1 MAELPQPDMS
11 HLTPEERRIIEGVLM
26 RQKEEEEQDHEIM
39 RRKQDEVQVL
49 EETIR
54 MRSEKHKKAGVE
66 LNATCHICLKTKFA
80 DGVGHI
86 CNYCEIRCCA
96 RCGGKVTLRSS
107 KVIWVCILCRKKQ
120 ELLSKTGQ
128 WMSKTSLSTVDSAL
142 LRQMQEDLQ
151 VGGRQ
156 GLADQTRD
164 KRPKL
169 ERAHSA
175 AEKEN
180 LPLLQRSGNCPL
192 RRQYS
197 QQEQISGRRMST
209 SDSGVEMSVSPHARS
224 LPTPHVVG
232 SYPMQQTPRHPAV
245 YPDDDPNLYRG
256 ELDGLMR
263 QHPQNYQRQRSTY
276 QDQGADLGMT
286 YGQTPMETGSI
297 RTTVHPSQQHSMHQ
311 TQGGRSAQSASTVG
325 VQQQRSFSSS
335 EEERST
341 PECASDEPDESEKG
355 KGYYHHAGGP
365 KSMSSGGRR
374 HNGSHN
380 GHHGSGAGTAVE
392 HNGHHPPRE
401 PRKEENTLVRR
412 SFRRCGDEW
421 RSDSRRFT
429 ERRGKKTVRFD
440 GGTNVGGPQEEE
452 WSWEADRQGSQ
463 DSATKDSGI
472 DTSSTFTSS
481 EDSNR
486 GDLPKHPLSW
496 QVSEDGQKIIGH
508 MVLRKS
514 AGSGSCSSILGLK
527 VVGGKLLED
536 GSRGALIEK
545 VKKGSTADVEGQ
557 LRPGDEVIA
566 WNGRS
571 LQGKSFREVYDIITE
586 SRLEPQ
592 IELVVERKLSTTT
605 TGMTPAGP
613 GPSTPMASRRIVA
626 QSQWRQKHET
636 IPGSQPHHKGLKK
649 CILWEL
655 YDARREKPSVL
666 VTSPGS
672 PDLHAQG
679 RGRHSRHPTGN
690 ANVGGSIQVKL
701 GFDPMGL
708 QLIVTIICA
717 AGLTPK
723 SNGQPRNP
731 YAKIFLLPDK
741 SEKSKRRTKTV
752 ANTNDPRWNQTFF
765 YNGVRRSEL
774 RKRALEITVW
784 DYARYE
790 ANDFLGEVVL
800 ELAVCLL
807 DEEPEW
813 HSLTAHGEHR
823 HVRHYQDS
831 DDVPDHHLS
840 PPSTTSRLSDSDTSE
855 CDITDC
861 DVSREQRRTADG
873 ASISSIGSSS
883 SHYSSPPPEREL
895 CVDGEHRS
903 RRDMSPQGRKRAAL
917 MISRDQPATIASGY
931 QTYRK
936 DDIHRGMMGHRSHS
950 AAPMD
955 SPSVRYRGR
964 SQSPT
969 GHRSLSPPEHRSIP
983 YSHGY
988 VHTTRFGS
996 RSATATPT
1004 GSPKKRQLP
1013 QIPAALKE
1021 RVTQDLEERARFMR
1035 HRNRQSIYRSTG
1047 MGGWERHYSGL
1058 SDSDLPSIGHDPLTL
1073 SHSHAYR
1080 MHRPRKGHL
1089 SPEKDV
1095 LGDLGDSDMESIA
1108 SVTSSAF
1115 STQSERPRGSRALMP
1130 GSVGLLS
1137 RRAKSFEYESISS
1150 NIFSDDSLRTARRKL
1165 KRNLSL
1171 SDAGYGD
1178 KIPALGDQSKSYYDS
1193 NGDDKV
1199 PRDLASKET
1208 NYDFLSQDHKPFY
1221 GYDSELS
1228 CGETEIYVPSFDKRG
1243 IDDYQSTY
1251 LADSERSNL
1260 RNILDKDDTGKR
1272 KYMDESYLNHES
1284 SYIRDLSSE
1293 KKMKNVESDLCNT
1306 VGDHAYCN
1314 IEEARSSGKN
1324 YDRDI
1329 LQKIHST
1336 SNVDEE
1342 WMSQDAKSILRPR
1355 GETGRSYQRDKYK
1368 DYENWDA
1375 DYDEGFIEREKVDD
1389 YEQKRFDYLNESI
1402 RDLRIAGSMY
1412 DDEYFQRK
1420 RDYAQSDDD
1429 GRKLTSTSDY
1439 ISYRPLDEYESSS
1452 STVPRRRRR
1461 RSRRGSREGD
1471 YESPRA
1477 RDVQSRGSTDNRRLM
1492 IQRTESTP
1500 TLHSDEDLSSIAD
1513 RTRRMY
1519 RRKRNSSCP
1528 ESRDLRIYGTRRD
1541 DERTSSFV
1549 LDSDEEFGSMETV
1562 VGADHF
1568 RRIASSG
1575 FVTETRA
1582 NGKSGFLDAEQD
1594 RDSYLLDARYD
1605 YENRYQDNRSYA
1617 EMSRELVRSG
1627 SQRSSGREARYASS
1641 RARRK
1646 SSCPECRELSSSE
1659 LGRSGS
1665 LSRKVDD
1672 TRRSSIESKHRYR
1685 RRNSSCPE
1693 ARDLELFDKRQR
1705 QQQQQQPQHHQ
1716 QQLTQRH
1723 QQQQQQRRPS
1733 QQQQQHPHQQPQG
1746 SSKRNVAISDTLE
1759 YYEYSMES
1767 ESQCSENC
1775 GFGPCDPR
1783 RPRNRA
1789 PRPGNANSSLFDSQT
1804 ATSDTAKNYHPRVDD
1819 HHHHQHP
1826 QNTKTSPHVHVTYLP
1841 PRPPASSTRR
1851 RSFRKKSVYDVDVD
1865 TAADRR
1871 DDDDSRTRRSSSM
1884 PESSEYSGQS
1894 SSYEKTSRHQVTD
1907 NGHDGHDKR
1916 SQFTRSLSNA
1926 DVPQDEKD
1934 TGSFSDTAIALN
1946 VEDASKRGRKSSP
1959 GSKSGSG
1966 SSSGSAVQYQ
1976 TGLGKKSN
1984 STSQL
1989 SATECGGMIIGGGAV
2004 ARAGLASRKRNS
2016 TPSSIQRSEEIMPA
2030 YQRFDS
2036 KQAGSAASDTAG
2048 SLNSIS
2054 SSEGSSWS
2062 PSLRMAGE
2070 GQLRDFIEDLGPG
2083 QVVGRQALG
2092 ARCLGEIQLSLS
2104 HTKGYLEVEVIR
2116 AKDLKAKQGS
2126 KVTPAPYVKLYL
2138 VNGKRC
2144 IEKAKT
2150 MMARKT
2156 LDPFY
2161 QQLLAFKENCRGCI
2175 LQVTVWGDYGRIE
2188 GKKVFMGIAQIVLDE
2203 LDLNQMVFG
2212 WYKLFD
2218 TQALVSG
2225 APSLALSRRS
2235 SVTSLD
2241 SFKI

>member
-86 CNYCEIRCCA
+86 CNYCDIRCCA

-128 WMSKTSLSTVDSAL
+128 WMSKASLSTVDSAL

-263 QHPQNYQRQRSTY
+263 QHPQQNYQRQRSTY
-276 QDQGADLGMT
+276 QDQSADLGMT
-286 YGQTPMETGSI
+286 YGQTPMETGSV
-297 RTTVHPSQQHSMHQ
+297 RSTVHPSQQHSMHQ
-311 TQGGRSAQSASTVG
+311 TQSGRSAQSASTVG

-355 KGYYHHAGGP
+355 QKP
-365 KSMSSGGRR
+365 PQLVMTSR
-374 HNGSHN
+374 GS
-380 GHHGSGAGTAVE
+380 
-392 HNGHHPPRE
+392 RE
-401 PRKEENTLVRR
+401 KM
-412 SFRRCGDEW
+412 
-421 RSDSRRFT
+421 
-429 ERRGKKTVRFD
+429 
-440 GGTNVGGPQEEE
+440 
-452 WSWEADRQGSQ
+452 ADRM
-463 DSATKDSGI
+463 
-472 DTSSTFTSS
+472 
-481 EDSNR
+481 NR
-486 GDLPKHPLSW
+486 QFPAHPLSW

-545 VKKGSTADVEGQ
+545 VKKGSTADIEGQ

-636 IPGSQPHHKGLKK
+636 ISGSQPHHK
-649 CILWEL
+649 EL

-701 GFDPMGL
+701 GFDPVGL

-752 ANTNDPRWNQTFF
+752 ANTNDPRWNQTFV

-790 ANDFLGEVVL
+790 ANDFLGEAVL

-831 DDVPDHHLS
+831 DDVLDHHLS

-917 MISRDQPATIASGY
+917 MISRDQPATIGSGY

-955 SPSVRYRGR
+955 SSSVRYRGR

-988 VHTTRFGS
+988 VHTPRFGS

-1021 RVTQDLEERARFMR
+1021 RVAQDLEERARFMR

-1073 SHSHAYR
+1073 PHSHAYR

-1089 SPEKDV
+1089 SPDKDV

-1115 STQSERPRGSRALMP
+1115 STQSERPRGSRAL
-1130 GSVGLLS
+1130 
-1137 RRAKSFEYESISS
+1137 I
-1150 NIFSDDSLRTARRKL
+1150 
-1165 KRNLSL
+1165 
-1171 SDAGYGD
+1171 
-1178 KIPALGDQSKSYYDS
+1178 
-1193 NGDDKV
+1193 
-1199 PRDLASKET
+1199 
-1208 NYDFLSQDHKPFY
+1208 
-1221 GYDSELS
+1221 
-1228 CGETEIYVPSFDKRG
+1228 
-1243 IDDYQSTY
+1243 
-1251 LADSERSNL
+1251 
-1260 RNILDKDDTGKR
+1260 
-1272 KYMDESYLNHES
+1272 
-1284 SYIRDLSSE
+1284 
-1293 KKMKNVESDLCNT
+1293 
-1306 VGDHAYCN
+1306 
-1314 IEEARSSGKN
+1314 
-1324 YDRDI
+1324 
-1329 LQKIHST
+1329 
-1336 SNVDEE
+1336 
-1342 WMSQDAKSILRPR
+1342 
-1355 GETGRSYQRDKYK
+1355 
-1368 DYENWDA
+1368 
-1375 DYDEGFIEREKVDD
+1375 
-1389 YEQKRFDYLNESI
+1389 
-1402 RDLRIAGSMY
+1402 
-1412 DDEYFQRK
+1412 
-1420 RDYAQSDDD
+1420 
-1429 GRKLTSTSDY
+1429 
-1439 ISYRPLDEYESSS
+1439 
-1452 STVPRRRRR
+1452 
-1461 RSRRGSREGD
+1461 
-1471 YESPRA
+1471 
-1477 RDVQSRGSTDNRRLM
+1477 
-1492 IQRTESTP
+1492 
-1500 TLHSDEDLSSIAD
+1500 
-1513 RTRRMY
+1513 
-1519 RRKRNSSCP
+1519 
-1528 ESRDLRIYGTRRD
+1528 
-1541 DERTSSFV
+1541 
-1549 LDSDEEFGSMETV
+1549 
-1562 VGADHF
+1562 
-1568 RRIASSG
+1568 
-1575 FVTETRA
+1575 
-1582 NGKSGFLDAEQD
+1582 
-1594 RDSYLLDARYD
+1594 
-1605 YENRYQDNRSYA
+1605 
-1617 EMSRELVRSG
+1617 
-1627 SQRSSGREARYASS
+1627 
-1641 RARRK
+1641 
-1646 SSCPECRELSSSE
+1646 
-1659 LGRSGS
+1659 
-1665 LSRKVDD
+1665 
-1672 TRRSSIESKHRYR
+1672 
-1685 RRNSSCPE
+1685 
-1693 ARDLELFDKRQR
+1693 
-1705 QQQQQQPQHHQ
+1705 
-1716 QQLTQRH
+1716 
-1723 QQQQQQRRPS
+1723 
-1733 QQQQQHPHQQPQG
+1733 
-1746 SSKRNVAISDTLE
+1746 
-1759 YYEYSMES
+1759 
-1767 ESQCSENC
+1767 
-1775 GFGPCDPR
+1775 
-1783 RPRNRA
+1783 
-1789 PRPGNANSSLFDSQT
+1789 
-1804 ATSDTAKNYHPRVDD
+1804 
-1819 HHHHQHP
+1819 
-1826 QNTKTSPHVHVTYLP
+1826 
-1841 PRPPASSTRR
+1841 
-1851 RSFRKKSVYDVDVD
+1851 
-1865 TAADRR
+1865 
-1871 DDDDSRTRRSSSM
+1871 
-1884 PESSEYSGQS
+1884 EYSGQS

-1989 SATECGGMIIGGGAV
+1989 SATECGGMIISGSGAV
-2004 ARAGLASRKRNS
+2004 ARGAGLASRKRNS

-2126 KVTPAPYVKLYL
+2126 KAIPAPYVKLYL

-2218 TQALVSG
+2218 TQAL
-2225 APSLALSRRS
+2225 
-2235 SVTSLD
+2235 
-2241 SFKI
+2241 

>member
-66 LNATCHICLKTKFA
+66 LNATCHMCLKTKFA

-86 CNYCEIRCCA
+86 CNYCDIRCCA
-96 RCGGKVTLRSS
+96 RCGGKVTLRSN

-128 WMSKTSLSTVDSAL
+128 WMSKPNLSTVDSAL
-142 LRQMQEDLQ
+142 LRRMQEDLQ

-209 SDSGVEMSVSPHARS
+209 SDSGVEMSVSPHART
-224 LPTPHVVG
+224 LPTPHVG

-286 YGQTPMETGSI
+286 YGQTPMETGSV

-311 TQGGRSAQSASTVG
+311 TQSGRSAQSASTVG

-486 GDLPKHPLSW
+486 GDLPKHPSSW
-496 QVSEDGQKIIGH
+496 QVSEDGQKFIGH

-514 AGSGSCSSILGLK
+514 AGTGSCSSILGLK

-557 LRPGDEVIA
+557 LRPGDEVIS

-571 LQGKSFREVYDIITE
+571 LQGKSFREVYDIIAE

-605 TGMTPAGP
+605 TGMMPAGP

-636 IPGSQPHHKGLKK
+636 ISGSQPHHKGLKK

-701 GFDPMGL
+701 GFDPVGL

-723 SNGQPRNP
+723 NNGQPRNP
-731 YAKIFLLPDK
+731 YAKVFLLPDK

-752 ANTNDPRWNQTFF
+752 ANTNDPRWNQTFV

-790 ANDFLGEVVL
+790 ANDFLGEAVL

-831 DDVPDHHLS
+831 DDVLDHHLS

-883 SHYSSPPPEREL
+883 RFHNMPSNYKRHYSSPPPEREL

-1013 QIPAALKE
+1013 QIPPALKE

-1035 HRNRQSIYRSTG
+1035 HRNRASIYRSTG

-1089 SPEKDV
+1089 SPDKDV
-1095 LGDLGDSDMESIA
+1095 LGDFGDSDMESIA

-1199 PRDLASKET
+1199 PTDLASKET
-1208 NYDFLSQDHKPFY
+1208 NYDFLLQDPNPFY

-1251 LADSERSNL
+1251 STHLADTERSNL
-1260 RNILDKDDTGKR
+1260 RNVLDKDDTSKR
-1272 KYMDESYLNHES
+1272 KYVDESYLNHES
-1284 SYIRDLSSE
+1284 SYIRDISSE
-1293 KKMKNVESDLCNT
+1293 KKIKNAESDFCNT
-1306 VGDHAYCN
+1306 IGDHIYCN
-1314 IEEARSSGKN
+1314 MEDLSSGKN
-1324 YDRDI
+1324 YDRNI
-1329 LQKIHST
+1329 LARSATKIKDS

-1342 WMSQDAKSILRPR
+1342 WMSQDTKGILRSH
-1355 GETGRSYQRDKYK
+1355 GETGSSYQRDKYE

-1375 DYDEGFIEREKVDD
+1375 DYDEGFIEREKIDD
-1389 YEQKRFDYLNESI
+1389 YEQKRFDYLNRSI
-1402 RDLRIAGSMY
+1402 RDLRIDGSIY
-1412 DDEYFQRK
+1412 DGEYFQRK
-1420 RDYAQSDDD
+1420 HYAQSDDA
-1429 GRKLTSTSDY
+1429 GGKLTSTSDY
-1439 ISYRPLDEYESSS
+1439 VSYRPLDEYESSS

-1477 RDVQSRGSTDNRRLM
+1477 RDVQLRASADNRRLM

-1519 RRKRNSSCP
+1519 RRRRNISCP

-1568 RRIASSG
+1568 RRITSSG
-1575 FVTETRA
+1575 FVAETRA
-1582 NGKSGFLDAEQD
+1582 NKRSGFLDAEQD
-1594 RDSYLLDARYD
+1594 RDSYLLDARHD
-1605 YENRYQDNRSYA
+1605 YENRYQDNRNYA
-1617 EMSRELVRSG
+1617 EVSRELVRSG

-1641 RARRK
+1641 RVRRK

-1672 TRRSSIESKHRYR
+1672 TRRSSFESKHRYR

-1693 ARDLELFDKRQR
+1693 ARDLELLDKRQR
-1705 QQQQQQPQHHQ
+1705 QQQQQQQ
-1716 QQLTQRH
+1716 QQFAQRH
-1723 QQQQQQRRPS
+1723 QQQQQQRRSS
-1733 QQQQQHPHQQPQG
+1733 QQPQHQHQQPQG

-1826 QNTKTSPHVHVTYLP
+1826 QNTKMSPHANVAYLP
-1841 PRPPASSTRR
+1841 PRPPSSARR

-1871 DDDDSRTRRSSSM
+1871 DDDDARTRRSSSM

-1989 SATECGGMIIGGGAV
+1989 SATECGGMIIGGGGGGAV
-2004 ARAGLASRKRNS
+2004 ARGAGLASRKRNS

-2126 KVTPAPYVKLYL
+2126 KAIPAPYVKLYL

-2218 TQALVSG
+2218 TQAL
-2225 APSLALSRRS
+2225 
-2235 SVTSLD
+2235 
-2241 SFKI
+2241 